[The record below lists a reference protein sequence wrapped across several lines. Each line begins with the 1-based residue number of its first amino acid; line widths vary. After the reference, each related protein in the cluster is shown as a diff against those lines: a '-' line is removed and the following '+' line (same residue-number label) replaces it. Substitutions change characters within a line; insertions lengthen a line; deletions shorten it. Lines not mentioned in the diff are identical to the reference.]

1 MRQWT
6 KDEMRGRYVVELNV
20 EGQKFIGEADLPQS
34 AKHNAAIQVSLWILK
49 NVTCLKRVCIMNV
62 NIVCA
67 DRCNCWENGTGK
79 EKKI

>member
-1 MRQWT
+1 M
-6 KDEMRGRYVVELNV
+6 VELNV

-49 NVTCLKRVCIMNV
+49 NVSCLKRVCIMNV

-67 DRCNCWENGTGK
+67 DR
-79 EKKI
+79 